1 MGIFGGCFDRIMDGV
16 QEAMD
21 GELHDTVLP
30 EAQRLVP
37 VKTGKLKASL
47 DVGTERD
54 GAVITG
60 YVEAGEPYAPYP
72 EFGTATQK
80 AKPYLRPAA
89 ETFDL
94 QRVAKRMKGGDS

>member
-1 MGIFGGCFDRIMDGV
+1 MGIFSDQFERVMSRV
-16 QEAMD
+16 QGAVDAETR
-21 GELHDTVLP
+21 EEVLP
-30 EAQRLVP
+30 EAKRLVP